1 MSRENGNR
9 KEDKN
14 RISKILLAFYWLL
27 LILSV
32 VVIAKIIH
40 IQFAWEPDAERLHLF
55 IPNSKKVEIRP
66 ERGEIK
72 DCNRKIL
79 ASSTPIYTIRM
90 DCQIQKAEM
99 QNGPIH
105 MGNDTLS
112 EHQWRQ
118 LARETCNALPKLVG
132 GETTADQYYD
142 RIILNR
148 DSKDKPGRR
157 DVKLISGIDHS
168 TLLKVKKLP
177 LFRLPPRI
185 SGMMIDKRGSRKYP
199 YGELGRRLI
208 GDVRYDANDPSRNR
222 SLGIEGQYNH
232 ILKGKEGI
240 QWTKRTDKGDI
251 QNPDSVFIDVVNGQD
266 VITTI
271 DIGIQDIADRA
282 LRKYIAED
290 GEIEGGC
297 AVVMDVE
304 TGAVKA
310 MVNLLKNSKGE
321 LGEFFNMATGRA
333 GEPGSIFKG
342 VTLMTL
348 LEDGKVRLNTRVET
362 NGGYLKGYPNVPKDE
377 TLERYEKNTGK
388 KTITV
393 KEGFAKSSNNV
404 FRRLVIDH
412 YGKDEQTKK
421 QFTDRLFEYHLHNA
435 YEFDL
440 KENGGSR
447 SALRDKWSLADLYS
461 TAIGYSIQETPLNML
476 TFYNAI
482 ANGGKM
488 MKPYVISAFEKDGKV
503 EKQFEPVILN
513 GSICSRQTIDTLTS
527 AMKAVAQEGTARKL
541 KNARC
546 PVAGKTGTARV
557 VLEAGERPKRGNAYV
572 NEDDYKKYQATFVG
586 FFPADNPKYSA
597 IVTVYTRLTK
607 SNGYGGGNHP
617 ALVFG
622 EIVDNMWTLDSG
634 WGTTIGERSEMPQ
647 MRADYIGTRKGNGPV
662 PDVRGMGLKDAL
674 YALENNGF
682 KCSYQGIGHVASQT
696 PAAGTT
702 CQAGSTIQI
711 TLK

>member
-1 MSRENGNR
+1 
-9 KEDKN
+9 
-14 RISKILLAFYWLL
+14 
-27 LILSV
+27 
-32 VVIAKIIH
+32 
-40 IQFAWEPDAERLHLF
+40 
-55 IPNSKKVEIRP
+55 
-66 ERGEIK
+66 
-72 DCNRKIL
+72 
-79 ASSTPIYTIRM
+79 
-90 DCQIQKAEM
+90 
-99 QNGPIH
+99 
-105 MGNDTLS
+105 
-112 EHQWRQ
+112 
-118 LARETCNALPKLVG
+118 
-132 GETTADQYYD
+132 
-142 RIILNR
+142 
-148 DSKDKPGRR
+148 
-157 DVKLISGIDHS
+157 
-168 TLLKVKKLP
+168 
-177 LFRLPPRI
+177 
-185 SGMMIDKRGSRKYP
+185 
-199 YGELGRRLI
+199 
-208 GDVRYDANDPSRNR
+208 
-222 SLGIEGQYNH
+222 
-232 ILKGKEGI
+232 
-240 QWTKRTDKGDI
+240 
-251 QNPDSVFIDVVNGQD
+251 
-266 VITTI
+266 
-271 DIGIQDIADRA
+271 
-282 LRKYIAED
+282 
-290 GEIEGGC
+290 
-297 AVVMDVE
+297 
-304 TGAVKA
+304 
-310 MVNLLKNSKGE
+310 
-321 LGEFFNMATGRA
+321 
-333 GEPGSIFKG
+333 
-342 VTLMTL
+342 MTL